1 MFQIRRILVPTD
13 FSDASTGALQMA
25 IELAQRFGARITLF
39 HAHQV
44 PSYVFPE
51 GMMPVSPPVLQD
63 LEQSIGLELTR
74 LAAGVESA
82 GVPVDHH
89 QALGVPFAEVCRYA
103 EEMHADLIVM
113 GTHGRTG
120 LRHVLLGSTAEK
132 VVRKAPCP
140 VLTVRPEAH
149 EAARPAR

>member
-25 IELAQRFGARITLF
+25 IELAQRFGAGITLF

-44 PSYVFPE
+44 PTYVFPE

-63 LEQSIGLELTR
+63 LEQSILSELGR
-74 LAAGVESA
+74 LAAHVETA
-82 GVPVDHH
+82 GVPVAHH
-89 QALGVPFAEVCRYA
+89 HSIGVPFSEICRYA
-103 EEMHADLIVM
+103 EEIGADLVVM

-140 VLTVRPEAH
+140 VLTVRPETH
-149 EAARPAR
+149 EAARPAY